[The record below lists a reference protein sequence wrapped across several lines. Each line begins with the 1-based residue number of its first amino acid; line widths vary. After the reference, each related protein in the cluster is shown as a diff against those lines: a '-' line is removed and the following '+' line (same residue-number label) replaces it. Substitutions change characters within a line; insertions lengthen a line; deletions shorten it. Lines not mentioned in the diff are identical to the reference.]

1 MLFVICD
8 DGTELAKRR
17 ERWVFCVCFGGHL
30 DTLHHICIMGAS
42 TLYVHSNINHELCY
56 KESEISI
63 TLSFKQ
69 SMPTPQ
75 HELSPAYV
83 NSSTQRLASGCPTLP
98 STMKIRQRMGICQ
111 NANS

>member
-30 DTLHHICIMGAS
+30 DTLHYICIMGAS

-56 KESEISI
+56 KG
-63 TLSFKQ
+63 SFKQ
-69 SMPTPQ
+69 SMGCRNMNYHQLMSTPQ
-75 HELSPAYV
+75 LNV
-83 NSSTQRLASGCPTLP
+83 LP
-98 STMKIRQRMGICQ
+98 RDVLHYLRQ
-111 NANS
+111 

>member
-56 KESEISI
+56 KESEISRP
-63 TLSFKQ
+63 LSFKQ
-69 SMPTPQ
+69 SMRPPQ
-75 HELSPAYV
+75 HELSAAYV
-83 NSSTQRLASGCPTLP
+83 NTSTQRLASGCPTLP
-98 STMKIRQRMGICQ
+98 
-111 NANS
+111 